1 MRCLPCIR
9 LERRRWHRLNSC
21 MVAAA
26 GMIVHTA
33 SPSSNSLSHATAG
46 VQPSSPTAPIWP
58 IVCIIGWPRD
68 SPWFLWFVGKLQ
80 HHRHMAE
87 KHESLS
93 QRAPAQAMTSLQAEL
108 TEWTLLLL
116 SAIDHL
122 TCGHI
127 QMPVERCW
135 LILTL
140 GTL

>member
-108 TEWTLLLL
+108 TEWTPR
-116 SAIDHL
+116 H
-122 TCGHI
+122 
-127 QMPVERCW
+127 PVSTTSSGCVAMTVQRENNLDLREEKAR
-135 LILTL
+135 
-140 GTL
+140 